1 MIQRSK
7 EADLFEYS
15 MHLELRIILNA
26 RMHLD
31 FTLLKK
37 LPFLYLY
44 RAFHY
49 DVFHVI

>member
-7 EADLFEYS
+7 EANLFEYG

-37 LPFLYLY
+37 LPFLYLCRTFNY
-44 RAFHY
+44 DIFH
-49 DVFHVI
+49 II